1 MKLSILNSLPLQIMT
16 YLILAGQRFIK
27 KEVKVYLYEKV
38 RILKKKPKEKQAPN
52 LGEYREW
59 IAWNQR
65 TK

>member
-1 MKLSILNSLPLQIMT
+1 MT

-52 LGEYREW
+52 LGEYRE
-59 IAWNQR
+59 
-65 TK
+65 